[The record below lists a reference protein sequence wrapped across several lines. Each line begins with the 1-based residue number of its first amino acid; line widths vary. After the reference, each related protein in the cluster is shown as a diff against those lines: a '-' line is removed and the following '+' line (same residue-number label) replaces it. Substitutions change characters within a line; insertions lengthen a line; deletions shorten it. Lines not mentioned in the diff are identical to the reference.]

1 MHVFFYFFSFFFFS
15 KLIWRVQS
23 DITCH
28 YTRNFM
34 SSWQPYNKI
43 STVHVLEI
51 KFNLFSVF
59 VIYFCDLFVCL
70 FVCLFFVFFYL
81 GWEHKRII
89 SPRAITILVVMGRGS
104 HWSKKTKLKA
114 GSENGPN
121 ILTWSRRRDAFRGST
136 CKTSVAF
143 KSR

>member
-1 MHVFFYFFSFFFFS
+1 MHVFFYFSFFFFFS

-70 FVCLFFVFFYL
+70 FACFLFFL
-81 GWEHKRII
+81 SW
-89 SPRAITILVVMGRGS
+89 MGTQ
-104 HWSKKTKLKA
+104 K
-114 GSENGPN
+114 NN
-121 ILTWSRRRDAFRGST
+121 FST
-136 CKTSVAF
+136 CYHYTRCHGQGVPLVEEDQTE
-143 KSR
+143 SRFRKRAKHPHLEP